1 MTEWSRRQFLLRSGW
16 LAGGVTVLT
25 SCRLLPVIPTFGE
38 PEPGDAL
45 TWVQMRADGRVRFF
59 CPRAEMGQGISTG
72 LVQVVAEELVLPNG
86 AIDCVYPTTDQVPP
100 TAMTVGSQSIE
111 QFFEPTARAAATLR
125 DTLRGRAAEAR
136 DIEPERLESVEGG
149 VRLPDGA
156 TLTYAELIEPGEETL
171 VSPDPALEN
180 VMLFSRRPLS
190 ERESVGKLREPV
202 HIERIVT
209 GAEVYSRDVR
219 LEGMAFGAVAR
230 PPYLGAELEGHDR
243 NAALAVPGVV
253 AVVDGPANR
262 VGVVAETPMTA
273 EHGRRALT
281 CRWSELDAQTL
292 ERIQSP
298 LDVDRAIEEGGL
310 DHRPVDEGDLE
321 AGRAAAA
328 KHLDV
333 RYDTPMVAHACMEPR
348 SGVARFQDGRCE
360 IWTGSQDPWFVRGH
374 AARATGLSTSDITVH
389 NQRIGGAF
397 GGRSLCQ
404 ASIEAAWLAQGSG
417 RPVKVQW
424 SRQEEFRFNYVG
436 PQFSHRIEAG
446 VSPSGEI
453 AYWHHR
459 MVGSP
464 ILASSTMV
472 PEHLHWVADI
482 PADPGT
488 WRGAEFPYA
497 ADNVRVDFAD
507 VRKPMPSGPWRGL
520 GAAPN
525 TFAVECAVDELA
537 QLSGADPLVFR
548 ARHAKHERLTRVIEE
563 VRDFAGWQPDRDR
576 RGIAVT
582 SYKGATFVAVVA
594 QVDVAGD
601 VPRVE
606 RLWCVQDCG
615 LAVCPDQVRAQIEGN
630 LVWGISMVLH
640 EEFRLEDGIGATVN
654 FDTYP
659 IARNSDVPR
668 IDVRIVESELAP
680 SGSGEAAFA
689 PAAAAIVNAI
699 ARARGERPRAL
710 PLRKRA

>member
-1 MTEWSRRQFLLRSGW
+1 MTAWSRRQFLVRSGW
-16 LAGGVTVLT
+16 LAGGVTVLS
-25 SCRLLPVIPTFGE
+25 SCRLLPVMPTFGE

-59 CPRAEMGQGISTG
+59 CPRSEMGQGISTS
-72 LVQVVAEELVLPNG
+72 LVQVVAEELVLPNA
-86 AIDCVYPTTDQVPP
+86 AIDCVYPSTDQIPP

-125 DTLRGRAAEAR
+125 ATLRDRAAKLR
-136 DIEPERLESVEGG
+136 GIDPERLESIEGG
-149 VRLPDGA
+149 FRLPDGSSLA
-156 TLTYAELIEPGEETL
+156 YAELIEPDEQT
-171 VSPDPALEN
+171 VVTPDAALGQAP
-180 VMLFSRRPLS
+180 LFSLRPAS
-190 ERESVGKLREPV
+190 QRSSVGRLREQV
-202 HIERIVT
+202 HIGRIVT
-209 GAEVYSRDVR
+209 GAEIYSRDVR
-219 LEGMAFGAVAR
+219 LEGLAFGAVAR

-243 NAALAVPGVV
+243 DAALAVPGVV
-253 AVVDGPANR
+253 SVVDGPANR
-262 VGVVAETPMTA
+262 VGVVAETPMAA
-273 EHGRRALT
+273 ERGRQALA
-281 CRWSELDAQTL
+281 CRWSELDAKTL

-298 LDVDRAIEEGGL
+298 LDVDRAIEEGSL
-310 DHRPVDEGDLE
+310 DHTPLDEGDLE
-321 AGRAAAA
+321 AGRAAAV

-348 SGVARFQDGRCE
+348 SGVARFHEGRCE

-374 AARATGLSTSDITVH
+374 AARATGLSTAEITVH
-389 NQRIGGAF
+389 NHRIGGAF

-404 ASIEAAWLAQGSG
+404 ASVEAAWLAQGSQ

-446 VSPSGEI
+446 LLASGEI

-472 PEHLHWVADI
+472 PEHLHWAADI

-497 ADNVRVDFAD
+497 AENLRVDFAD
-507 VRKPMPSGPWRGL
+507 VRKPMPTGPWRGL

-537 QLSGADPLVFR
+537 ELSGTDPLVFR
-548 ARHAKHERLTRVIEE
+548 ARHARHERLTRVIEE
-563 VRDFAGWQPDRDR
+563 VREFAGWQTDRDP

-582 SYKGATFVAVVA
+582 AYKDATFVAVVA
-594 QVDVAGD
+594 QVEASVD
-601 VPRVE
+601 VPRVT

-630 LVWGISMVLH
+630 LVWGISMALY
-640 EEFRLEDGIGATVN
+640 EEFRLENGIGATVN
-654 FDTYP
+654 FDRYP

-668 IDVRIVESELAP
+668 IDVRIVDSELAP

-699 ARARGERPRAL
+699 ARAHGERPRAL
-710 PLRKRA
+710 PLRGRA